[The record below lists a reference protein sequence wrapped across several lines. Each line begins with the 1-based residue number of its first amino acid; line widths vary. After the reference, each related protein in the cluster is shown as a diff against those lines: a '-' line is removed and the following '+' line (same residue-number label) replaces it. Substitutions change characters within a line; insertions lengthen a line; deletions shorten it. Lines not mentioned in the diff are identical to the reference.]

1 MQASPRP
8 ELKAPV
14 LAFLAKLQEARDEIP
29 LTDLAGL
36 FGADGLVLDRV
47 ATRGNLVFT
56 GDTFS
61 NDGPELIVPAGR
73 VELEIPA
80 LVRGR
85 WSSEPGGFTLS
96 FPLADFAVRACARIA
111 FLRKCFDLREIRATE
126 CDLTLDFGGTL
137 ADRRYTF

>member
-1 MQASPRP
+1 MNASPRP

-36 FGADGLVLDRV
+36 FGADDAVLDRV
-47 ATRGNLVFT
+47 ATRGNLVFA

-73 VELEIPA
+73 VELEIPV

-85 WSSEPGGFTLS
+85 WAADADGFRLL

-111 FLRKCFDLREIRATE
+111 FLRKCFDLHEIRATE
-126 CDLTLDFGGTL
+126 RDLALDFGGTL

>member
-14 LAFLAKLQEARDEIP
+14 LAFLAKLREERDAIP
-29 LTDLAGL
+29 LTDLARL
-36 FGADGLVLDRV
+36 FGADDAVLERV
-47 ATRGNLVFT
+47 ATRGDLVLK

-61 NDGPELIVPAGR
+61 NDGPELVVAAGR
-73 VELEIPA
+73 VELEIPG

-85 WSSEPGGFTLS
+85 WSATPDGFTLT

-111 FLRKCFDLREIRATE
+111 FMRKCFDLREIRATGS
-126 CDLTLDFGGTL
+126 DIALDFGAPL

>member
-1 MQASPRP
+1 MKASPRP

-36 FGADGLVLDRV
+36 FGAADAVLERV
-47 ATRGNLVFT
+47 ATRGNLVFS

-73 VELEIPA
+73 VELEIPV

-85 WSSEPGGFTLS
+85 WAADSGGFTLS
-96 FPLADFAVRACARIA
+96 FPLADFAVRACAQVA

-126 CDLTLDFGGTL
+126 RDLTLDFGATL

>member
-1 MQASPRP
+1 MNASPRP

-36 FGADGLVLDRV
+36 FGADDAVLDRV
-47 ATRGNLVFT
+47 ATRGNLVFV

-73 VELEIPA
+73 VELEIPV
-80 LVRGR
+80 LVRGQ
-85 WSSEPGGFTLS
+85 WAADAAGFRLS

-126 CDLTLDFGGTL
+126 GDLTLDFGGTL

>member
-1 MQASPRP
+1 MKASPRP

-14 LAFLAKLQEARDEIP
+14 LAFLAKLREARDEIP

-36 FGADGLVLDRV
+36 FGADDAVLERV
-47 ATRGNLVFT
+47 ATRGNLAFS

-73 VELEIPA
+73 VELEIPV

-85 WSSEPGGFTLS
+85 WAVDSGGFTLS
-96 FPLADFAVRACARIA
+96 FPLADFAVRACARLA
-111 FLRKCFDLREIRATE
+111 FVRKCFDLREIRATE
-126 CDLTLDFGGTL
+126 HDLTLDFGATL